1 MNTLL
6 DTLLRPA
13 GDTDPDARSCIT
25 WRHEPSSAVP
35 HLVIGDSPRS
45 GGQWASNPVDA
56 SWDIGSLSYAD
67 QLSLPGYSLADH
79 WLATKSTPLPPLHR
93 PSRNEVA
100 AYFSAYPTAVSIASH
115 IRTSQ
120 TATGITRTS
129 TGFHIASH
137 NLDCR
142 HLVLASGTFSYNLP
156 APHFLA
162 PLAQLSSPTGPLL
175 VIGSGFTAADIIV
188 SAPPDRKILHIF
200 IWDPEH
206 RPSPLRGCHPQ
217 AYPEYA
223 GVYKQMKQAAARAAN
238 YGRRTSIFNTDTSSK
253 RSAKHGKYA
262 TPFEQRN
269 WAATYE
275 GFPNATIMEIAT
287 QHGTFHSRDAG
298 RRGSAHALGGLFH
311 HHHQD
316 QARRSSHAPTEAKQ
330 PAVVEQAVIQIAS
343 PTPQETLVRDSRAV
357 GKFRYA
363 AGRRGSLGYLS
374 PRLMREVLD
383 PLAHGA
389 TTEPN
394 VLARD
399 GALFAPSL
407 PRRDSVDHDFALDG
421 PAAAQIS
428 GETLR
433 AKVEAGPSVAPGVF
447 AVGSLTGD
455 SLVRFAYGCCCV
467 VGGVVRAEWARRA
480 NADGGDG
487 AVDAPA
493 NMRGVGVRDG
503 L

>member
-1 MNTLL
+1 
-6 DTLLRPA
+6 
-13 GDTDPDARSCIT
+13 
-25 WRHEPSSAVP
+25 VP
-35 HLVIGDSPRS
+35 HLVIGDSPRP

-79 WLATKSTPLPPLHR
+79 WLATKSSRLPTLHR

-100 AYFSAYPTAVSIASH
+100 DYFSTYPSAVSIASN

-137 NLDCR
+137 NLNCR
-142 HLVLASGTFSYNLP
+142 HLVLASGTFSSNLP

-162 PLAQLSSPTGPLL
+162 PLAQLSSPTEPLL

-223 GVYKQMKQAAARAAN
+223 GVYKHMKQAAARAAN
-238 YGRRTSIFNTDTSSK
+238 YGRRTSIFNTDTPSK
-253 RSAKHGKYA
+253 RSSAKHGKGA

-287 QHGTFHSRDAG
+287 KHGTFHSADAG

-311 HHHQD
+311 HHHHHQH
-316 QARRSSHAPTEAKQ
+316 QHEQPRRSSHAPLEAHQ
-330 PAVVEQAVIQIAS
+330 HPAVAEHAVVQIAS

-357 GKFRYA
+357 GEFRYA

-374 PRLMREVLD
+374 PALLREVLD
-383 PLAHGA
+383 APAHGA
-389 TTEPN
+389 RSEPD
-394 VLARD
+394 AR
-399 GALFAPSL
+399 GRAGVASSSSASSS
-407 PRRDSVDHDFALDG
+407 PRRGSVDHDFAFDG

-433 AKVEAGPSVAPGVF
+433 AKVEAGPTVAPGVF
-447 AVGSLTGD
+447 AIGSLTGD

-467 VGGVVRAEWARRA
+467 VGGVVRAEWARRREEVA
-480 NADGGDG
+480 GNGDVDGVAGVTARMD
-487 AVDAPA
+487 
-493 NMRGVGVRDG
+493 RGGVRDG
-503 L
+503 P